1 MKFNLYTFFLFILSS
16 LAPLPIFFDLSNLT
30 VIFSNSRFDI
40 DPLIPLPISFIFF
53 VLVFLLNLP
62 SILYKLS
69 NKRFTLLS
77 FLIFLLS
84 VVMIINGASLIRLA
98 QIILPFVLILSI
110 PGVVN
115 SFNIYCAYAFVLSL
129 STFSI
134 LHFIYYFTNIDSLI
148 CTYNCSSIFLG
159 YEIYHAFVGYP
170 DVVLIVVS
178 STLILSQNKKDSIK
192 QLFFIALALLLLLYA
207 VFVAKIATLLSIFV
221 SVFIFSLIQFGKLLF
236 TSKINKTFLFTI
248 IALIIFL
255 IINGEPVLSALNS
268 VYGKIF
274 DFGKTPPP
282 RLIIYQYFF
291 EKFLENPISIIFGGL
306 SKEIS
311 GHNYFFSML
320 YLVGLFGITI
330 IFTCY
335 SIAFSQLSKS
345 LELKFIKL
353 NSIHLYALTLAFS
366 TIFIGNFVNDSITQ
380 PFNIIV
386 IFIFFIFSILL
397 LTNKNH
403 NLKTSSKDISNIIF
417 ASKT

>member
-30 VIFSNSRFDI
+30 VIFSKSRYDI

-53 VLVFLLNLP
+53 FLVFLLNLP

-98 QIILPFVLILSI
+98 QIILPIVLILSI

-115 SFNIYCAYAFVLSL
+115 SFNINCAYAFVLSL

-159 YEIYHAFVGYP
+159 YEIYHASVGYP

-178 STLILSQNKKDSIK
+178 SALILSQNKKNSIK
-192 QLFFIALALLLLLYA
+192 QLFFIALGLLLLLYA

-255 IINGEPVLSALNS
+255 IINGEPVLGALNA
-268 VYGKIF
+268 VYMKIF
-274 DFGKTPPP
+274 DFGEFSP

-353 NSIHLYALTLAFS
+353 NPIHLYALTLAFS

-403 NLKTSSKDISNIIF
+403 NLKTSSKDISNIIY